1 MIAFSSVHLN
11 TLKMIGGYTVQKIV
25 PVQLVLEYL
34 YSIDALAH
42 HMMKGTRGLPAIAS
56 LAKRIECYI
65 ISLINS

>member
-1 MIAFSSVHLN
+1 VISFSSVHLN
-11 TLKMIGGYTVQKIV
+11 TLKMISGHTVQEIV

-56 LAKRIECYI
+56 SAKASGHPILAVWA
-65 ISLINS
+65 

>member
-1 MIAFSSVHLN
+1 MISGH
-11 TLKMIGGYTVQKIV
+11 TVQEIV

-56 LAKRIECYI
+56 SAKASGHPILAVWA
-65 ISLINS
+65 